1 MLKGG
6 EVLHQRAGLIYPASV
21 HSRHYT
27 KPLLVLFSGKPRLL
41 FSSQG
46 VYRGP
51 VSEEASFFL
60 RVASSQ

>member
-46 VYRGP
+46 VYRA
-51 VSEEASFFL
+51 EEASFFS